1 MIRFDWTD
9 DQKMMQ
15 ESIRSFGKKEI
26 VPFLR
31 KMDEEKRIPGSVI
44 KRMAGLVAEE
54 PARADIG
61 CAVPTFFLV

>member
-1 MIRFDWTD
+1 MIQFDWTD

-26 VPFLR
+26 VPLLR

-44 KRMAGLVAEE
+44 KRMAGEISAEY
-54 PARADIG
+54 
-61 CAVPTFFLV
+61 CS